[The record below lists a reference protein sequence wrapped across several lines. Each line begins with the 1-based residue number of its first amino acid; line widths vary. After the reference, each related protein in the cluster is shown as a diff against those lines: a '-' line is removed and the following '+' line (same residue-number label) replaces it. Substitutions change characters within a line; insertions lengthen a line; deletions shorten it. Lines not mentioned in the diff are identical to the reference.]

1 MILNVVYTVN
11 GHLQLDKITEWDE
24 NSQGAEKK
32 FTDVWVMLVNEVTV
46 LDAEVKV
53 LDDQLN
59 VYNGLQRH
67 ITHAKVDGYLS
78 DGKFY
83 ANYNEETGKYTD
95 EIAGRNDTLYV
106 DITDPKKPVNY
117 KWNGSAFV
125 KA

>member
-11 GHLQLDKITEWDE
+11 GHLQIDKITEWDE

-32 FTDVWVMLVNEVTV
+32 FTDVWGMLVNEVTV
-46 LDAEVKV
+46 LNAEVKV

-59 VYNGLQRH
+59 VFNGLQRH
-67 ITHAKVDGYLS
+67 ITHSKVEGYLS

-83 ANYNEETGKYTD
+83 SDSEHTQ
-95 EIAGRNDTLYV
+95 EISGRNDTLYV
-106 DITDPKKPVNY
+106 DITDAEHPVNY